1 MQLIKDFAWSTFVT
15 LFIFT
20 IVESSPEVIEEKSN
34 CTYIPIHNGTQTG
47 SFSINFE
54 QNCDIYT
61 YQIKYLNESSII
73 KIKSVFTD
81 FNNLTNS
88 KSGDQRVIQVLLKE
102 FTTLTDGTKSLIV
115 VNQWNIDL
123 ENDTSTD
130 DTIYYSR
137 TADLIINVEVTG
149 NWSNCVLNFFYEEV
163 EFKEYR
169 NDSSDRE
176 GKISPWISMEGRGY
190 RPNSVYVFQIL
201 KSEVMNVSSIHLIVN
216 KLQIDEGM
224 GEYLLVGAGKEVF
237 QGPPPLFISSS
248 QSKKKIKIND
258 ENAYIVFVAASTRSR
273 YSGFEIIWKHNG
285 TRITRD
291 EDTIIDP
298 GIVVDESHSM
308 PICIHNISAALNELN
323 NSEDSFGEFRERLA
337 SLGTEYAYNN
347 SKNLKIDSSQ
357 VHIVRVSAVI
367 GKKDIL
373 YVMVKIQHAKNGKAI
388 FTWNQLGHILK
399 EYSSRF
405 SSEVKRGYWIKH
417 CTEETH
423 QRKWANII
431 IYAIAPV
438 LCCIC
443 LLIWNWRN
451 TPFSRIFS
459 KKIKMAIIRSKKDL
473 MAPEEDNEYVSN
485 YVTNTVPK
493 VRITNDEGRR
503 YTWNN
508 DEGALSSGAE
518 QDSDIEVF
526 NRRDLRRSS
535 SSLSNTKVSGSARSS
550 SRSLKRP
557 EINMAFKNEECI
569 DDIQNIPETSTPA
582 TEHAYDTVN
591 SQKSLLS
598 TNSTFET
605 KL

>member
-20 IVESSPEVIEEKSN
+20 IVESSSEVIEEKN
-34 CTYIPIHNGTQTG
+34 LHIP
-47 SFSINFE
+47 
-54 QNCDIYT
+54 
-61 YQIKYLNESSII
+61 
-73 KIKSVFTD
+73 
-81 FNNLTNS
+81 
-88 KSGDQRVIQVLLKE
+88 
-102 FTTLTDGTKSLIV
+102 
-115 VNQWNIDL
+115 NQWNIDL

-190 RPNSVYVFQIL
+190 RPN
-201 KSEVMNVSSIHLIVN
+201 N
-216 KLQIDEGM
+216 
-224 GEYLLVGAGKEVF
+224 
-237 QGPPPLFISSS
+237 
-248 QSKKKIKIND
+248 
-258 ENAYIVFVAASTRSR
+258 
-273 YSGFEIIWKHNG
+273 
-285 TRITRD
+285 
-291 EDTIIDP
+291 
-298 GIVVDESHSM
+298 
-308 PICIHNISAALNELN
+308 LN

-473 MAPEEDNEYVSN
+473 MAPVEDNEYLSN

-508 DEGALSSGAE
+508 DDGALSSGAE

-535 SSLSNTKVSGSARSS
+535 SSRSNTKVSGSARSS